1 MFDGIEETME
11 KKGIMRMFGYTTLKR
26 IIGKDIALSN
36 DMIDAINR
44 WRQMLNGDA
53 DGFLTALFP
62 SGLKMESAESLR
74 TVRWWKWKPA

>member
-1 MFDGIEETME
+1 MFDGI
-11 KKGIMRMFGYTTLKR
+11 KKLWKGIMRMFGYTTLKR

-53 DGFLTALFP
+53 DWISDSIVSL
-62 SGLKMESAESLR
+62 GLKMESAESLR